1 MLIIPTTLVCL
12 LFSTAIPTSL
22 FNFKKLFFILVSVYF
37 LIMLDHS
44 VILIIKFLMLIILLY
59 FCMSLP
65 RSLSMTL
72 KVGNLGNS
80 NFKLY

>member
-12 LFSTAIPTSL
+12 LFSTAAIPTLL
-22 FNFKKLFFILVSVYF
+22 FNFKKLFFVVVSVYF
-37 LIMLDHS
+37 LMILDHS

-59 FCMSLP
+59 FCMSLA

-72 KVGNLGNS
+72 KLGNLGNS
-80 NFKLY
+80 NF